1 MPVNR
6 ILLLAAAA
14 AVLLPSASMAFSPSS
29 VSGAMEDAAA
39 RESAPDSMDEEGPAA
54 APAPEESPL
63 PQAASQAKPGT
74 QNGAS
79 TALPARADE
88 NGADSGKKGAAGR
101 GSTDQPDSDPENMQ
115 EELADTLRDAV
126 IEFAEDEYGQLPDRA
141 SYDSLEITVPRL
153 DARRIKSD
161 CGESL
166 QMELSKDAERAPRTN
181 TVRVRCTLP
190 GKSWRLPVQIRITKL
205 KKAVVASADIERD
218 EVLGEGNLSERLTD
232 VTRIKGGAFDSI
244 AAISGSRAKRRFSAG
259 DPVPAG
265 SYCAVCRNDEVTLEA
280 GNAVLTISTAGTAL
294 EDGSVG
300 SEVRVRNG
308 KSGKTVSGRVLAPG
322 RVRTGAR

>member
-1 MPVNR
+1 
-6 ILLLAAAA
+6 
-14 AVLLPSASMAFSPSS
+14 
-29 VSGAMEDAAA
+29 
-39 RESAPDSMDEEGPAA
+39 
-54 APAPEESPL
+54 
-63 PQAASQAKPGT
+63 
-74 QNGAS
+74 
-79 TALPARADE
+79 
-88 NGADSGKKGAAGR
+88 
-101 GSTDQPDSDPENMQ
+101 MQ

-244 AAISGSRAKRRFSAG
+244 AAISGSRAK
-259 DPVPAG
+259 
-265 SYCAVCRNDEVTLEA
+265 
-280 GNAVLTISTAGTAL
+280 NAVLTISTAGTAL